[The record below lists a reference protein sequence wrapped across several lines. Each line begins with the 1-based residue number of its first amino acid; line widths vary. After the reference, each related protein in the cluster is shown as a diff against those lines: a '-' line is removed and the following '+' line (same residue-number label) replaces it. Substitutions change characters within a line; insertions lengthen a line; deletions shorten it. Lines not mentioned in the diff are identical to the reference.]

1 MRRKT
6 VGLIGIV
13 AAVLVLGWGTATE
26 LPANNGGPDATVAAP
41 LNNGGPDFISG

>member
-13 AAVLVLGWGTATE
+13 AAVLALGWGATAV
-26 LPANNGGPDATVAAP
+26 PANNGGPDTVVAGAM
-41 LNNGGPDFISG
+41 NNGGPDFIAG